1 MTDLL
6 TELEEDIREER
17 IYTLWH
23 KWGNTVIGVAL
34 TIVLVTGGHTLWRY
48 LKTQDQEKSSF
59 SFSQG
64 QELIR
69 QGKKEEALK
78 VFQNL
83 AQHNDGY
90 GKLAQLYEA
99 ALLEG
104 SESLYTQISER
115 NATDPALSNLPKLLS
130 AAHSLDNPALLD
142 DLETLS
148 APHNAWAPLALELL
162 AVANLKKGD
171 EAKAA
176 ENYIKALRE
185 SALTPDEKTRISM
198 MLAQIDIPLSLLE
211 TLRDKDSQ

>member
-23 KWGNTVIGVAL
+23 KWGNTIIGVAIA
-34 TIVLVTGGHTLWRY
+34 IVLATGGHTLWHY
-48 LKTQDQEKSSF
+48 LKKQSQEKSSF
-59 SFSQG
+59 AFAQG
-64 QELIR
+64 QELMR
-69 QGKKEEALK
+69 QGKKEDALK
-78 VFQNL
+78 VFQSL
-83 AQHNDGY
+83 AKEKGGY

-104 SESLYTQISER
+104 AETVYAQISKR
-115 NATDPALSNLPKLLS
+115 NATDPALSNLPKILS
-130 AAHSLDNPALLD
+130 AAHSLGNPEALM

-148 APHNAWAPLALELL
+148 APHNAWGPLALELL

-176 ENYIKALRE
+176 EAYIRALHE
-185 SALTPDEKTRISM
+185 SSLTPDEKTRISM

-211 TLRDKDSQ
+211 TLRDKNPQ